1 MPDGTGTP
9 PPSPGDRSV
18 SELVFDVAEKSST
31 LVREEIELAKAE
43 MTEKVTK
50 LLKGAVVGL
59 VAGIFA
65 VFGLI
70 YLLHAAAWGI
80 WQATGT
86 DTSFWIGFLVVAVVL
101 FILGALAAF
110 VAYRAVKTGSPPT
123 PAMAIEE
130 GRLIKETV
138 SSSRPATPIGP
149 SGTVAPTEGRR

>member
-1 MPDGTGTP
+1 MPDNQT
-9 PPSPGDRSV
+9 SDLAQAIQEA
-18 SELVFDVAEKSST
+18 SERASL

-110 VAYRAVKTGSPPT
+110 VACRAVKKGSPPT

>member
-1 MPDGTGTP
+1 MPDNQT
-9 PPSPGDRSV
+9 
-18 SELVFDVAEKSST
+18 SELAQAIQEASERASL

-50 LLKGAVVGL
+50 LIRGAVVGI

-65 VFGLI
+65 VFGRI
-70 YLLHAAAWGI
+70 DLLDAAAGGI

-86 DTSFWIGFLVVAVVL
+86 DNSFWIGFLVVAVVL
-101 FILGALAAF
+101 FLLGALGALI
-110 VAYRAVKTGSPPT
+110 AYRAVKKGSPPAPT
-123 PAMAIEE
+123 MAIEE

-138 SSSRPATPIGP
+138 SSSRPATPIGA